1 MSATVTY
8 KGATLT
14 TATNQ
19 TRTLDTAGTYLED
32 DITITDVTTIPTG
45 TKNISITANGTTT
58 EDVTSYASASIT
70 ANVPNSYTAS
80 DEGKVVS
87 NGSLV
92 SQSSATYTENDTYDT
107 TLVDEVTVN
116 VSGGGYTIDE
126 IASTEPSGAITL
138 TTPTVRAYAFYN
150 NSLITSVATN
160 GTTRLNDCAFRGCSN
175 ITTADLTG
183 VTTMDGAQNMA
194 YCSKLTT
201 LIIPDLAKIANQS
214 FNRCKLTGTLKLK
227 SLTSGSGNSSFG
239 ENTSLTKVYFFKK
252 ISISWQQNLFSG
264 DTGITDIYV
273 PWSSGEV
280 SGAPWGATNATIHYD
295 TVYDTNDEPI

>member
-80 DEGKVVS
+80 EEGKVVS

-92 SQSSATYTENDTYDT
+92 SQSSATYTANGAYDT
-107 TLVDEVTVN
+107 TLVDDVTVDVQGGGGGITGLTYYGDIDVDRSN
-116 VSGGGYTIDE
+116 VSTLTPHFPV
-126 IASTEPSGAITL
+126 IAGRSMVVFYYDITSNANALLFASYSEDGAKYDYGSLGQNGRALKAYGNYSVTEGATEMTPSFTGAIPNQWISGTL
-138 TTPTVRAYAFYN
+138 TAKGQVY
-150 NSLITSVATN
+150 LIDQAS
-160 GTTRLNDCAFRGCSN
+160 
-175 ITTADLTG
+175 
-183 VTTMDGAQNMA
+183 
-194 YCSKLTT
+194 
-201 LIIPDLAKIANQS
+201 
-214 FNRCKLTGTLKLK
+214 
-227 SLTSGSGNSSFG
+227 
-239 ENTSLTKVYFFKK
+239 
-252 ISISWQQNLFSG
+252 
-264 DTGITDIYV
+264 
-273 PWSSGEV
+273 
-280 SGAPWGATNATIHYD
+280 
-295 TVYDTNDEPI
+295 